1 MDPRD
6 FPVSPA
12 LALERLDAPVR
23 REDLD
28 GDNWPVTWADDDA
41 LYAAYGDGWGCRP
54 LRPETKRNTGL
65 VRLREGPTE
74 CTGEEV
80 DCPWFGAGAEDPNL
94 KGCGLLAV
102 DGVLY
107 HFLRYQVRNPAG
119 GPRLQVGSRLIWSRD
134 HGATWEG
141 ATDYGPDPAQM
152 SWFFREPDHAFHS
165 PTFLQAGRDYLQGPD
180 EFVYVYSPQQ
190 DRRRGNDGLVL
201 ARVPRDLVRERSA
214 YRFFAGIGANGHP
227 TWDERPERRQPVL
240 ECPEHVNCGDVVF
253 LPALGRYVL
262 ASCGGP
268 DGGQSSLLLL
278 DAPAPW
284 GPWSLVGYVPQWG
297 TGTGGDSR
305 YDPRLP
311 AKWIAEDASS
321 CVLVYSDRRPADK
334 LNFQEMQLSSQRA
347 PRRSSVRASGGAA
360 RLAKFADALMQ
371 RQTDAL
377 VVTEGDQ
384 SRIARYARGWGP
396 ERPHGTASLAKTLV
410 GAMGLL
416 VAGADGRLAVEDPA
430 SRYVPAWAGDAL
442 RAGITVGQLATHTSG
457 LEDAEEAGLPHDQL
471 PGWKGRFWRRDPDPF
486 TIARDEARMVTAP
499 GTQFQYS
506 NPGNAMLG
514 YCITASL
521 RGSPTADL
529 RALLR
534 DRLLRPIGVD
544 DSEWSIGYGA
554 PTVLDGLALYA
565 TWGGGAFTAPA
576 TVAVGRF
583 LLQGG
588 CWGGETVVDPAW
600 VRRFLTEAGNP
611 RPQRVGGKPEP
622 ANGLALWLNV
632 DLTWPELPRDAIL
645 GAGAGHQ
652 LLLVIPSLDLVVVR
666 YGARLAPGGDYWPSV
681 DEHVLA
687 PLGAAIG

>member
-119 GPRLQVGSRLIWSRD
+119 GPRLQVGSRLI
-134 HGATWEG
+134 
-141 ATDYGPDPAQM
+141 
-152 SWFFREPDHAFHS
+152 
-165 PTFLQAGRDYLQGPD
+165 
-180 EFVYVYSPQQ
+180 
-190 DRRRGNDGLVL
+190 
-201 ARVPRDLVRERSA
+201 
-214 YRFFAGIGANGHP
+214 
-227 TWDERPERRQPVL
+227 
-240 ECPEHVNCGDVVF
+240 C
-253 LPALGRYVL
+253 
-262 ASCGGP
+262 
-268 DGGQSSLLLL
+268 
-278 DAPAPW
+278 
-284 GPWSLVGYVPQWG
+284 
-297 TGTGGDSR
+297 
-305 YDPRLP
+305 
-311 AKWIAEDASS
+311 
-321 CVLVYSDRRPADK
+321 
-334 LNFQEMQLSSQRA
+334 
-347 PRRSSVRASGGAA
+347 GGAA